1 MKMGNLMGMPL
12 DDPLVVA
19 PGPWT
24 RGIENMKEILLQEPG
39 AVITESIVSEAYP
52 DVRPRYSVDRWS
64 RGVQNIRIYS
74 GRELEN
80 WLDDLTEI
88 NQKKRYGSKTKIIA
102 SIMGTTASEI
112 RYIAKKVEKT
122 GVDGIELG
130 LACPMGEG
138 PRIVASDPALVFDFT
153 KAVVDAVSLPVSV
166 KLGAGI
172 SDMTAVVKAAE
183 NAGASGISAIDALR
197 CILGIDIETGQP
209 TLPTYGGYSGAPIRP
224 IGLAAVAGVVQST
237 DLPVL
242 GIGGITGCKSAVE
255 YIMAGAASYGV
266 GTEILL
272 RGFGVI
278 RELKDDLND
287 WMRERGI
294 ATSEEIRGAVLSHL
308 HAFEEI
314 DQNEKT
320 AVLVEACRGF
330 AEHSARLCADGHDG
344 LCMAGCLCHAIQLSE
359 DGLHIDRAKCDG
371 CGLCVSIC
379 PDGKIQL
386 SW

>member
-1 MKMGNLMGMPL
+1 
-12 DDPLVVA
+12 
-19 PGPWT
+19 
-24 RGIENMKEILLQEPG
+24 
-39 AVITESIVSEAYP
+39 
-52 DVRPRYSVDRWS
+52 
-64 RGVQNIRIYS
+64 
-74 GRELEN
+74 
-80 WLDDLTEI
+80 
-88 NQKKRYGSKTKIIA
+88 
-102 SIMGTTASEI
+102 
-112 RYIAKKVEKT
+112 
-122 GVDGIELG
+122 
-130 LACPMGEG
+130 
-138 PRIVASDPALVFDFT
+138 
-153 KAVVDAVSLPVSV
+153 
-166 KLGAGI
+166 
-172 SDMTAVVKAAE
+172 
-183 NAGASGISAIDALR
+183 
-197 CILGIDIETGQP
+197 
-209 TLPTYGGYSGAPIRP
+209 
-224 IGLAAVAGVVQST
+224 
-237 DLPVL
+237 
-242 GIGGITGCKSAVE
+242 
-255 YIMAGAASYGV
+255 MAGAASYGV

-294 ATSEEIRGAVLSHL
+294 ASSEEIRGAVLSHL